1 MSIIQGILLGI
12 LQGVTEFLPVS
23 SSGHLAI
30 LQKIFAI
37 DESTLLFDVALHTGT
52 LISVFVVLRAEI
64 WELLKKPIQKLT
76 GLLLLSTAI
85 TAIFAIPLQKIKLFG
100 MEYSL
105 LESASRSTIFLG
117 IAFLVTSL
125 ALFIAEKLSARQ
137 MRAQTEM
144 RDGAKLNIADA
155 LTIGLCQGFGVLPGI
170 SRSGSTLAGA
180 LGRGIERG
188 TAARYS
194 FLLSIP
200 AILGA
205 LVLEL
210 KDTFEVP
217 ADGAASI
224 GIAPT
229 LAGAFTAAIVG
240 FFAVRVMLKLVQ
252 TKKLYGFSIYTAIL
266 GIAVLFDT
274 CVTKVFF

>member
-37 DESTLLFDVALHTGT
+37 DEGTLLFDVALHTGT

-64 WELLKKPIQKLT
+64 WELLKKPTQKLT

-85 TAIFAIPLQKIKLFG
+85 TAIFAIPLQKIKLAG

-105 LESASRSTIFLG
+105 LESASRSSLFLG
-117 IAFLVTSL
+117 IAFLLTSL
-125 ALFIAEKLSARQ
+125 ALLIAEKLSARQ
-137 MRAQTEM
+137 MRAKTEV
-144 RDGAKLNIADA
+144 RSGEKLNIADA
-155 LTIGLCQGFGVLPGI
+155 LIIGLCQGFGVLPGI

-210 KDTFEVP
+210 KDTFDAP
-217 ADGAASI
+217 ADAASI
-224 GIAPT
+224 GVAPT

-252 TKKLYGFSIYTAIL
+252 TKKLYGCSIYTAIL
-266 GIAVLFDT
+266 GIAVLFDSL
-274 CVTKVFF
+274 VSKVFF